1 MAADFGR
8 FEVRGM
14 ESEVSAERAR
24 QVLEVLTAGG
34 SMDHIN
40 TSLALRLMPLAE
52 ELGETS
58 LVERL
63 LDHAMQVASTD
74 EERGWARFEGLK
86 HVQANLESFLAL
98 AESTETMEGA
108 QALTAA
114 VHHYIALVYLSEG
127 QLDEARA
134 TAQRALRLRTVI
146 DDLEGMSYGMALLMT
161 IAKRQH
167 DEDTAIAVGTE
178 RLELLKRLKDEE
190 GQMEAIADL
199 AHCQATIGEF
209 GAAQELFTQSLELAQ
224 ALESLSGQLVA
235 RWGLADIAEIQQDY
249 ETAMLMLSDALHE
262 FLAVNIPAPAPL
274 RQRIHDLTELQ
285 NTPQDDGAV

>member
-1 MAADFGR
+1 MDG
-8 FEVRGM
+8 
-14 ESEVSAERAR
+14 EVSAERAR
-24 QVLEVLTAGG
+24 QILEVLTAGG

-40 TSLALRLMPLAE
+40 TSLALRLIPLAQ
-52 ELGETS
+52 ELDEGA

-63 LDHAMQVASTD
+63 LDHASTVATND

-86 HVQANLESFLAL
+86 LMDASLESFLRL
-98 AESTETMEGA
+98 AEEAEGMEDA

-114 VHHYIALVYLSEG
+114 VHHYVALVYLSEG

-134 TAQRALRLRTVI
+134 TAQRALQLRRVAQ
-146 DDLEGMSYGMALLMT
+146 DLEGTAYGMALLMA

-167 DEDTAIAVGTE
+167 DEETAIAVGTE
-178 RLELLKRLKDEE
+178 RLELLAQLKDEV

-209 GAAQELFTQSLELAQ
+209 GAANDLFSQSLERAQ
-224 ALESLSGQLVA
+224 ELDHLSGQLVA

-249 ETAMLMLSDALHE
+249 ETAMLVLSDALHV
-262 FLAVNIPAPAPL
+262 FLAADIPAPAQL
-274 RQRIHDLTELQ
+274 RQRIQDLTELKDQ
-285 NTPQDDGAV
+285 PSSDDAA

>member
-86 HVQANLESFLAL
+86 HVKANLESFLTL

-209 GAAQELFTQSLELAQ
+209 GAAQELFTQSLEHAQ